1 LLGQLVKSGVLLEG
15 TAIFLGSF
23 ISLLFDFCLLVL
35 ILSDFKFV
43 LSSFLHFPRVLHCSS
58 AGLWNDLI
66 IRPKNF
72 KDREVLSFEYICK
85 AVFLL
90 NGLEGQDA
98 IDAGKLLFVMV
109 VADCDL
115 CNDVFLFGLFNLSGL
130 AFG

>member
-15 TAIFLGSF
+15 AVIFLGSF

-35 ILSDFKFV
+35 ILSDFKSV

-58 AGLWNDLI
+58 AGLWDNLI
-66 IRPKNF
+66 VGPKDF
-72 KDREVLSFEYICK
+72 EHREVLSFEYICK
-85 AVFLL
+85 AVLLL
-90 NGLEGQDA
+90 NGQEGQDA

-115 CNDVFLFGLFNLSGL
+115 CNDVLLFGRFID
-130 AFG
+130 FG